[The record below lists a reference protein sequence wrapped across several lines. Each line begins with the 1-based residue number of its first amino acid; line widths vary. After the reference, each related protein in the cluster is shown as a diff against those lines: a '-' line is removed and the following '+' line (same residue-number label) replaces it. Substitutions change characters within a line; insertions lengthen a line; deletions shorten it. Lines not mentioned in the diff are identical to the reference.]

1 MKMLTNR
8 SWIAISLAATTP
20 WAHLIA
26 QESEDDEVFTLS
38 PFTVTSEG
46 DDGYRATSTTAGSRL
61 NTQLKDVAASVTVL
75 TDAFMDDLGATD
87 IATALSMVAGVE
99 TDLTTDQTDL
109 NLGQGF
115 LGGDFNN
122 PNASE
127 GRIRIRGL
135 GRATN
140 AANYLEV
147 VGPLDRFNMERTEFL
162 RGPSAL
168 LFGLGEAAGVVN
180 YSTKRA
186 NLQRDINK
194 INLVLDNWNS
204 RRLQIDFSRVLIEDK
219 LALRLAGV
227 TSDQRYRVETAQQ
240 RNDSIYLSAAYK
252 PFEGTKIDAY
262 YEDIAQEGRRPNY
275 RLPQDNVTDWLREY
289 NRAHADAADDGMVT
303 TPDRGEIPLQQY
315 LDDNLVWDASWATR
329 SGGAPPRSPDIPFTE
344 RELTTPVVD
353 ANGDLV
359 LDANGS
365 PVTEPTIRDGE
376 YRRIMDVRPDGTT
389 AYFFP
394 ETGWDD
400 PYLNQF
406 SFLGNRT
413 ETVGQARN
421 ATPNARVRFAR
432 SSFGNDRVDRSYVD
446 RQVLDETIFPFLTQ
460 EIGTFPGNTRE
471 VNNKKIGFN
480 LEQKINK
487 DLYFNFSYLDEE
499 YHKYQ
504 NFGPLAQSH
513 AVSIDINKYLPGAI
527 PNPEDLRGPN
537 NLVRRNNMSLEEA
550 VTLAQSFIAD
560 GTEVESN
567 QRFLDSILIDTT
579 QPLTAANDKR
589 TPNPGY
595 LRPFF
600 HGRSIGEETRIEN
613 EAFLAQL
620 NYSLDFVEKSDK
632 LGFLGK
638 HNLTGFM
645 SGVSKSRHNYRFT
658 SAQNYIPGVFDGTNS
673 GGQPSAGA
681 WVTPVWYIGDPIQP
695 GDTSSSVTELPT
707 ATFTGEGEL
716 YDFYGFNRLDTVTNS
731 VVTRG
736 SYENRGEV
744 ASWRNWVL
752 NQTPEYTTTDQ
763 GAWGTSLQS
772 FFMNGRIVTTFGY
785 RKDTVKDYNHLLWDN
800 FRQNPGSNS
809 LEDPVIQERIRRG
822 LIPADITEAE
832 LVGNFRRDNF
842 RASVAD
848 VEGDGSSLDDFILGL
863 PFETDRLTAGL
874 STSSVVFH
882 ATQSLRFFYNQ
893 SENLSLSPAT
903 RDGFGK
909 ANERQRG
916 ETEEFGVG
924 LSMFENKL
932 DMKFTVY
939 ETKQKFKP
947 FGNGIRLSGRIPSFE
962 NRIISILEGEDQRR
976 SEGETTNFDITD
988 WEQQTGT
995 FDANGNPIF
1004 TNPVASEVRT
1014 IAIDEDGNQVFEDV
1028 NENGVFDAGTD
1039 FYDFDYAVEADTP
1052 LNPGTTADS
1061 SSEGW
1066 EFEATYNPNR
1076 NLRVSFN
1083 ASKLENVDNNI
1094 ELQTIDYV
1102 RTRAP
1107 FWNQFFERGYHNN
1120 GDNDETRYFNR
1131 IESTTAGGFATIQ
1144 EYVDGS
1150 LVDLG
1155 SEETFVQPDNSRFGE
1170 PQDNDTLLVSQF
1182 YGTVGSE
1189 LFQNI
1194 ENEGLPS
1201 QGISEYNAR
1210 LTANYSFR
1218 EGAFKGFSV
1227 GTNLRWESG
1236 KSLGAPLKVLTAD
1249 DIPEGFPNPDLNG
1262 NGIIETLLG
1271 EPAAFA
1277 KDVTQQFESDP
1288 IVTGGLSLAYR
1299 GKLHGDKVSWR
1310 IQLNVDNVFKQGDDL
1325 RVIRLNPD
1333 GAPIYGINRPTT
1345 YKLTNSFDF

>member
-1 MKMLTNR
+1 MNKIPKSGWL
-8 SWIAISLAATTP
+8 AITLAATTP
-20 WAHLIA
+20 WANLHA
-26 QESEDDEVFTLS
+26 QETDASEDEDIFELS

-122 PNASE
+122 ANASE

-186 NLQRDINK
+186 NLQNEVNK

-204 RRLQIDFSRVLIEDK
+204 RRLQVDFSRVLIEDK

-227 TSDQRYRVETAQQ
+227 TSDERYRVETAQQ

-252 PFEGTKIDAY
+252 PFEKTRIDAY
-262 YEDIAQEGRRPNY
+262 YENINQEGRRPNY
-275 RLPQDNVTDWLREY
+275 RLPQDNVTDWLNEY
-289 NRAHADAADDGMVT
+289 NKAYADAADDGMVT

-315 LDDNLVWDASWATR
+315 LDDNLVWDASWSTTN
-329 SGGAPPRSPDIPFTE
+329 GGTPPRSPDIPFLE

-353 ANGDLV
+353 EFGDLV
-359 LDANGS
+359 LDENGS
-365 PVTEPTIRDGE
+365 PVTTPTIRAGE

-389 AYFFP
+389 AYYFP

-413 ETVGQARN
+413 ETIGQARN
-421 ATPNARVRFAR
+421 ASPNARVRFAR

-446 RQVLDETIFPFLTQ
+446 RQVLDENIFPFLTQ
-460 EIGTFPGNTRE
+460 EMGALPGNNRE
-471 VNNKKIGFN
+471 VKNKKLGFN
-480 LEQKINK
+480 LEQKIID
-487 DLYFNFSYLDEE
+487 DLYFNFSYLNEE
-499 YHKYQ
+499 YNKDQ
-504 NFGPLAQSH
+504 VFAPLAQSH

-537 NLVRRNNMSLEEA
+537 SQVRRNGMTLEEA
-550 VTLAQSFIAD
+550 VALAQDFIAD

-567 QRFLDSILIDTT
+567 QRFLDSILIDPT
-579 QPLTAANDKR
+579 QPLTPENDKR

-600 HGRSIGEETRIEN
+600 HGRYIGEETHIEN

-620 NYSLDFVEKSDK
+620 NYAFDFDEKSDK

-645 SGVSKSRHNYRFT
+645 SGVDKSRHNYRYT
-658 SAQNYIPGVFDGTNS
+658 SAQNYIPGVYDGTNS

-681 WVTPVWYIGDPIQP
+681 WITPVWYIGDPIQP
-695 GDTSSSVTELPT
+695 GDTSSSVTELPSE
-707 ATFTGEGEL
+707 TFTGEGKL
-716 YDFYGFNRLDTVTNS
+716 YDFYGFNGRDSVTNS

-744 ASWRNWVL
+744 ASWRKWVL
-752 NQTPEYTTTDQ
+752 NQTPEYTTTEQ
-763 GAWGTSLQS
+763 GAWGASLQS

-785 RKDTVKDYNHLLWDN
+785 RKDTVANYNYLPWDN
-800 FRQNPGSNS
+800 FRLAPGANS
-809 LEDPVIQERIRRG
+809 LDDPVIQERIRRG
-822 LIPADITEAE
+822 LIPADVTEAD
-832 LVGNFRRDNF
+832 LVGNYRRDNF
-842 RASVAD
+842 RSTVAD
-848 VEGDGSSLDDFILGL
+848 VEGDGSSAADFILDNAIPTGR
-863 PFETDRLTAGL
+863 TTVGL
-874 STSSVVFH
+874 STNSLVFH

-893 SENLSLSPAT
+893 SENFSLSAAT
-903 RDGFGK
+903 RDGFGRP
-909 ANERQRG
+909 NPQQQG
-916 ETEEFGVG
+916 ETEEFGLG
-924 LSMFENKL
+924 MSMFENKL

-939 ETKQKFKP
+939 ETKQKYKS

-962 NRIISILEGEDQRR
+962 NRIITILEREDQRR

-995 FDANGNPIF
+995 FDENGNPIF
-1004 TNPVASEVRT
+1004 ANPIASEVRT
-1014 IAIDEDGNQVFEDV
+1014 IRLDDDGNEVFEDV
-1028 NENGVFDAGTD
+1028 NENGVYDPGTD
-1039 FYDFDYAVEADTP
+1039 FYTYDYAVEADTP

-1061 SSEGW
+1061 TSKGW

-1076 NLRVSFN
+1076 NLRLMFN

-1107 FWNQFFERGYHNN
+1107 FWNQFFEKGYHIN
-1120 GDNDETRYFNR
+1120 GDNDDTTYINRVINPDGSFTRL
-1131 IESTTAGGFATIQ
+1131 ESGDPG
-1144 EYVDGS
+1144 YVDTSAEGYEQAPNTR
-1150 LVDLG
+1150 DAD
-1155 SEETFVQPDNSRFGE
+1155 PE
-1170 PQDNDTLLVSQF
+1170 PNDSLLVAQF

-1210 LTANYSFR
+1210 ITANYSFR
-1218 EGAFKGFSV
+1218 EGALKGFSV

-1236 KSLGAPLKVLTAD
+1236 KALGAPLKVLTAD
-1249 DIPEGFPNPDLNG
+1249 DIPEGFPDPDLNG

-1271 EPAAFA
+1271 EPASFA

-1288 IVTGGLSLAYR
+1288 IVTGGFSFAYR
-1299 GKLHGDKVSWR
+1299 GKLRGDTINWR

-1333 GAPIYGINRPTT
+1333 GGAVYGINVPTT
-1345 YKLTNSFDF
+1345 FKLTNSFDF